1 MKRLFACLSVLLTTT
16 ALSAYTTGG
25 YTFRHHTTHD
35 GLSSNTV
42 RAILQDRT
50 GLIWLGTAGGLDS
63 FDGRE
68 IIHHSIP
75 DGEVGSVTSLFED
88 TESTLWIGTD
98 NTLYRYVDDDITRVP
113 GFQDTE
119 ITDITE
125 AADGTLWVSTWGK
138 GVFRIGESGP
148 EAFLD
153 GHQVE
158 DILVSRTGRIWIAD
172 SSIEEGLLVYN
183 AAARSFVS
191 PGLLFE
197 GCSPARVCA
206 LDEDGDGNLWL
217 GTWNSGL
224 YRLDVASK
232 TVYSAIPPGKGLN
245 HIHSVMHAGAWN
257 FLLGSD
263 DGLLEAD
270 LLTGERNLYRNDRK
284 DPASISDKFVYPV
297 IRDHEGGLWIGTYYG
312 GVNYVAPNRGQFT
325 FQSLSSLVD
334 ADEDF
339 VISCFCEDPDGSLW
353 IGSDN
358 GGLFRYSPARNTA
371 GRWTASS
378 GWTQRLASLNIH
390 SLLRNGDDLWI
401 GTYSDNLVRLDVRT
415 GRVRV
420 YGMSEGLD
428 ASSVYALCIGP
439 DGILWAGTNTGICRY
454 DDQTDRFSLERD
466 AGDWVMDIQADQD
479 GNLWFGTARSGILRR
494 SPDGNWQAYSTA
506 DGLPSNYVHCLLPTR
521 TGVFAGM
528 QKGIALFSE
537 EGVQTVLDNEDVRK
551 IAFDGSQLWFSTNGD
566 IVRHSLADGKQERFG
581 SNDGISASVFSEN
594 AGLTTRDGTV
604 WFGAADG
611 IVSFYPGSVQANEI
625 APSVLFTRF
634 HASGPGQFQDVFR
647 VHGHERIVL
656 PWKLRDVKVTFAA
669 LSYCAPENNRY
680 AYRLEGL
687 ENHWK
692 DLGNENAL
700 TLNQL
705 PAGRYRLQVVASNNS
720 GVWNME
726 GDSLSFTIRPHP
738 LLSALALALY
748 ILLAGVL
755 FYLLGRWLLIRAE
768 KKSQAKYERAL
779 DAAVSLVKEEERD
792 DRVHLISSLADQLEA
807 PIAGIGVQL
816 DKLKETSKS
825 PQAVKGGISVIE
837 KNHRMLRNIALSLQ
851 QMRAALALRE
861 GQDGEASP
869 ESAPDKD
876 EDFLMRLDRIINDN
890 IANPELSV
898 AFLAQEMAISRS
910 GLFAKAKELSGE
922 TPNKLINQARLNT
935 AAKLLTEGKHTIGE
949 ICYMS
954 GFSSPSYFSKSF
966 VSQFGVTPHEWAR
979 MHKE

>member
-1 MKRLFACLSVLLTTT
+1 M
-16 ALSAYTTGG
+16 
-25 YTFRHHTTHD
+25 
-35 GLSSNTV
+35 
-42 RAILQDRT
+42 
-50 GLIWLGTAGGLDS
+50 
-63 FDGRE
+63 
-68 IIHHSIP
+68 
-75 DGEVGSVTSLFED
+75 
-88 TESTLWIGTD
+88 
-98 NTLYRYVDDDITRVP
+98 
-113 GFQDTE
+113 
-119 ITDITE
+119 
-125 AADGTLWVSTWGK
+125 
-138 GVFRIGESGP
+138 
-148 EAFLD
+148 
-153 GHQVE
+153 
-158 DILVSRTGRIWIAD
+158 
-172 SSIEEGLLVYN
+172 
-183 AAARSFVS
+183 
-191 PGLLFE
+191 
-197 GCSPARVCA
+197 
-206 LDEDGDGNLWL
+206 
-217 GTWNSGL
+217 
-224 YRLDVASK
+224 
-232 TVYSAIPPGKGLN
+232 
-245 HIHSVMHAGAWN
+245 
-257 FLLGSD
+257 
-263 DGLLEAD
+263 
-270 LLTGERNLYRNDRK
+270 
-284 DPASISDKFVYPV
+284 
-297 IRDHEGGLWIGTYYG
+297 
-312 GVNYVAPNRGQFT
+312 APNRGQFT

-339 VISCFCEDPDGSLW
+339 IISCFCEDPDGSLW

-378 GWTQRLASLNIH
+378 GWTQRLATLNIH

-479 GNLWFGTARSGILRR
+479 GNLWFGMARSGILRR

-807 PIAGIGVQL
+807 PISGIGVQL

-869 ESAPDKD
+869 ESVPDKD

-979 MHKE
+979 MHQE

>member
-1 MKRLFACLSVLLTTT
+1 MKRLSACLSVLLTTT
-16 ALSAYTTGG
+16 ALSAYSSGG
-25 YTFRHHTTHD
+25 YTFRHHTTRE
-35 GLSSNTV
+35 GLSSNSV
-42 RAILQDRT
+42 RTIIQDHT
-50 GLIWLGTAGGLDS
+50 GLIWLGTASGLDS

-75 DGEVGSVTSLFED
+75 DGEAGSVTSLFED
-88 TESTLWIGTD
+88 SEDILWIGTD
-98 NTLYRYVDDDITRVP
+98 NTVYRYVDDVITRVP

-119 ITDITE
+119 VTDIAE
-125 AADGTLWVSTWGK
+125 ATDGTLWIATWGK
-138 GVFRIGESGP
+138 GIFRIGENGP
-148 EAFLD
+148 EAFLE

-158 DILVSRTGRIWIAD
+158 DILVSRGGRIWIAD
-172 SSIEEGLLVYN
+172 SSVEEGLLVYN
-183 AAARSFVS
+183 AASRSFVS
-191 PGLLFE
+191 PGLIFD
-197 GCSPARVCA
+197 GCARARVCA
-206 LDEDGDGNLWL
+206 IDEDDNGNLWL

-224 YRLDVASK
+224 YRLDAASR
-232 TVYSAIPPGKGLN
+232 TVYSAIPPGMGLN
-245 HIHSVMHAGAWN
+245 HVHSVMHVGAWN

-378 GWTQRLASLNIH
+378 GWTQRLAALNIH

-420 YGMSEGLD
+420 YGMAEGLD

-454 DDQTDRFSLERD
+454 DDQTDRFSLERN
-466 AGDWVMDIQADQD
+466 AGDWVMDIQIDPD

-494 SPDGNWQAYSTA
+494 SPDGGWQAYSTA

-521 TGVFAGM
+521 MGVFAGM
-528 QKGIALFSE
+528 QKGIALFSK
-537 EGVQTVLDNEDVRK
+537 EGVKTVLDNEDVRK

-669 LSYCAPENNRY
+669 LSYCAPENNHY

-720 GVWNME
+720 GVWNTE
-726 GDSLSFTIRPHP
+726 GASLSFTIRPHP
-738 LLSALALALY
+738 LLSAPALALY
-748 ILLAGVL
+748 ILLAGIL

-807 PIAGIGVQL
+807 PITGIGVQL
-816 DKLKETSKS
+816 DKLKETAKS
-825 PQAVKGGISVIE
+825 PQAVKGGLSVIE
-837 KNHRMLRNIALSLQ
+837 KNHRMLRNVALNLQ

-861 GQDGEASP
+861 GRDGEAP
-869 ESAPDKD
+869 AESVPDKE
-876 EDFLMRLDRIINDN
+876 EDFLMRLDRVIEEN

-898 AFLAQEMAISRS
+898 AFLAQELAISRS

-922 TPNKLINQARLNT
+922 TPNKLINQARLNA

-949 ICYMS
+949 ICYMT

-966 VSQFGVTPHEWAR
+966 VNQFGVTPHEWAR

>member
-1 MKRLFACLSVLLTTT
+1 MKKLLASLSAFLTVT
-16 ALSAYTTGG
+16 ALSAHTPDG
-25 YTFRHHTTHD
+25 YAFRHHTTRD
-35 GLSSNTV
+35 GLSSNSV
-42 RAILQDRT
+42 RAIIQDHM

-75 DGEVGSVTSLFED
+75 DGEAGSVTSLFED
-88 TESTLWIGTD
+88 SGHVLWIGTD
-98 NTLYRYVDDDITRVP
+98 NTVYRYENDAVTRVP

-119 ITDITE
+119 VTDIAE
-125 AADGTLWVSTWGK
+125 APDGTLWVSTWGK
-138 GVFRIGESGP
+138 GLFRIGDDGP
-148 EAFLD
+148 EAFLE

-158 DILVSRTGRIWIAD
+158 DILISRSGRFWIAD
-172 SSIEEGLLVYN
+172 SSVEEGLLVYN
-183 AAARSFVS
+183 AASRSFVS
-191 PGLLFE
+191 PGLIFE
-197 GCSPARVCA
+197 GCTPARVCA
-206 LDEDGDGNLWL
+206 IDEDDDGNLWL

-224 YRLDVASK
+224 YRLDAASR
-232 TVYSAIPPGKGLN
+232 TVYSAVPPGKGLN
-245 HIHSVMHAGAWN
+245 HIHSVTHVGAWN

-270 LLTGERNLYRNDRK
+270 LLTGERTLYRNDRK
-284 DPASISDKFVYPV
+284 DPASLSDKFVYPV

-325 FQSLSSLVD
+325 FRSLSGLVD
-334 ADEDF
+334 ADEDYI
-339 VISCFCEDPDGSLW
+339 ISCFCEDPDGSLW

-371 GRWTASS
+371 GRWTASA
-378 GWTQRLASLNIH
+378 GWTQRLAALNIH
-390 SLLRNGDDLWI
+390 SLLREGDDLWI
-401 GTYSDNLVRLDVRT
+401 GTYSDNLIRMDVRT

-420 YGMSEGLD
+420 YGMAEGLD
-428 ASSVYALCIGP
+428 ASSVYALCVGP
-439 DGILWAGTNTGICRY
+439 DGSLWAGTNTGICRY
-454 DDQTDRFSLERD
+454 DGRTDRFSLERD
-466 AGDWVMDIQADQD
+466 AGDWIMDIRADAD

-494 SPDGNWQAYSTA
+494 SPDGRWQEYSTD
-506 DGLPSNYVHCLLPTR
+506 DGLPSNYVRCLLPTPL
-521 TGVFAGM
+521 GVFAGM
-528 QKGIALFSE
+528 QKGLALFSE
-537 EGVQTVLDNEDVRK
+537 DGVKTILDNEDVRK
-551 IAFDGSQLWFSTNGD
+551 IAFDGSRLWFSTNGD

-581 SNDGISASVFSEN
+581 SNDGVSASVFSEN
-594 AGLTTRDGTV
+594 AGLTARDGTV

-611 IVSFYPGSVQANEI
+611 IVSFFPGSVQANEI

-634 HASGPGQFQDVFR
+634 HASGPGLIRDVFQA
-647 VHGHERIVL
+647 HGHERIVL

-720 GVWNME
+720 GVWNTE
-726 GDSLSFTIRPHP
+726 GASLSFTIRPHP
-738 LLSALALALY
+738 LLSPLALALY
-748 ILLAGVL
+748 ILLAGIL
-755 FYLLGRWLLIRAE
+755 FYQLGRWLILRAE

-816 DKLKETSKS
+816 DKLKETSRS
-825 PQAVKGGISVIE
+825 PQSVKGGLSVIE
-837 KNHRMLRNIALSLQ
+837 KNHRMLRNIALNLQ

-861 GQDGEASP
+861 GRDGEALQ
-869 ESAPDKD
+869 EGVPDKE
-876 EDFLMRLDRIINDN
+876 EDFLIKLDRIIEEN

-898 AFLAQEMAISRS
+898 AFLAQELAISRS

-949 ICYMS
+949 ICYMT

-966 VSQFGVTPHEWAR
+966 VNQFGVTPHEWAR
-979 MHKE
+979 MHKD

>member
-1 MKRLFACLSVLLTTT
+1 MKSLFACLSVLLTTT
-16 ALSAYTTGG
+16 ALSAYSSGG
-25 YTFRHHTTHD
+25 YTFRHHTTRE

-420 YGMSEGLD
+420 YGMAEGLD

-551 IAFDGSQLWFSTNGD
+551 IAFDGSQLWFSTNGN

-861 GQDGEASP
+861 SQDGEASP
-869 ESAPDKD
+869 ESVPDKD

>member
-1 MKRLFACLSVLLTTT
+1 MKRLSACLSVLLTTT
-16 ALSAYTTGG
+16 ALSAYSSGG
-25 YTFRHHTTHD
+25 YTFRHHTTRE

-98 NTLYRYVDDDITRVP
+98 NTLYRYVDDAITRVP

-119 ITDITE
+119 ITDIAE
-125 AADGTLWVSTWGK
+125 AADRTLWVSTWGK

-172 SSIEEGLLVYN
+172 SSVDEGLLVYN

-232 TVYSAIPPGKGLN
+232 TVYSAIPPGMGLN
-245 HIHSVMHAGAWN
+245 HIHSVMHVGAWN

-284 DPASISDKFVYPV
+284 DPASISDKFIYPV

-325 FQSLSSLVD
+325 FRSLSSLVD

-378 GWTQRLASLNIH
+378 GWTQRLSALNIH

-420 YGMSEGLD
+420 YGMAEGLD

-454 DDQTDRFSLERD
+454 DDQADRFSLERD

-494 SPDGNWQAYSTA
+494 SPDGKWQAYSTA

-521 TGVFAGM
+521 MGVFAGM

-537 EGVQTVLDNEDVRK
+537 EGVQTVLDNEDVQK

>member
-1 MKRLFACLSVLLTTT
+1 MKRLSACLSVLLTTT
-16 ALSAYTTGG
+16 ALSAYSSGG
-25 YTFRHHTTHD
+25 YTFRHHTTRE
-35 GLSSNTV
+35 GLSSNSV
-42 RAILQDRT
+42 RAILQDHT
-50 GLIWLGTAGGLDS
+50 GLIWLGTASGLDS

-75 DGEVGSVTSLFED
+75 DGEAGSVTSLFED
-88 TESTLWIGTD
+88 SEDILWIGTD
-98 NTLYRYVDDDITRVP
+98 NTVYRYVDDVITSVP

-119 ITDITE
+119 ITDIAE
-125 AADGTLWVSTWGK
+125 ATDGTLWIATWGK
-138 GVFRIGESGP
+138 GIFRIGENGP
-148 EAFLD
+148 EAFLE

-158 DILVSRTGRIWIAD
+158 DILISRGGRIWIAD
-172 SSIEEGLLVYN
+172 SSVEEGLLVYN
-183 AAARSFVS
+183 AASRSFVS
-191 PGLLFE
+191 PGLIFD

-206 LDEDGDGNLWL
+206 IDEDDNGNLWL

-224 YRLDVASK
+224 YRLDAASR
-232 TVYSAIPPGKGLN
+232 TVYSAIPPGMGLN
-245 HIHSVMHAGAWN
+245 HVHSVMHIGAWN

-339 VISCFCEDPDGSLW
+339 VISSFCEDPDGSLW

-378 GWTQRLASLNIH
+378 GWTQRLAALNIH

-420 YGMSEGLD
+420 YGMAEGLD

-454 DDQTDRFSLERD
+454 DDQTDRFSLERN
-466 AGDWVMDIQADQD
+466 AGDWVMDIQIDQD

-494 SPDGNWQAYSTA
+494 SPDGGWQAYSTA

-521 TGVFAGM
+521 MGVFAGM
-528 QKGIALFSE
+528 QKGIALFSK
-537 EGVQTVLDNEDVRK
+537 EGVKTVLDNEDVRK

-581 SNDGISASVFSEN
+581 SSDGISASVFSEN

-669 LSYCAPENNRY
+669 LSYCAPENNHY

-720 GVWNME
+720 GVWNTE
-726 GDSLSFTIRPHP
+726 GASLSFTIRPHP
-738 LLSALALALY
+738 LLSTPALALY
-748 ILLAGVL
+748 ILLAGIL

-807 PIAGIGVQL
+807 PLAGIGVQL
-816 DKLKETSKS
+816 DKLKNGTKS
-825 PQAVKGGISVIE
+825 PQAVKGGLSVIE
-837 KNHRMLRNIALSLQ
+837 KNHRMLRNVALNLQ
-851 QMRAALALRE
+851 QMRTALALRE
-861 GQDGEASP
+861 GQDGETPA
-869 ESAPDKD
+869 ESTPDKE
-876 EDFLMRLDRIINDN
+876 EDFLMRLDRIINEN

-898 AFLAQEMAISRS
+898 PFLAQELAISRS

-922 TPNKLINQARLNT
+922 TPNKLINQARLNA
-935 AAKLLTEGKHTIGE
+935 AAKLLSEGKHTIGE

>member
-1 MKRLFACLSVLLTTT
+1 
-16 ALSAYTTGG
+16 
-25 YTFRHHTTHD
+25 
-35 GLSSNTV
+35 
-42 RAILQDRT
+42 
-50 GLIWLGTAGGLDS
+50 
-63 FDGRE
+63 
-68 IIHHSIP
+68 
-75 DGEVGSVTSLFED
+75 
-88 TESTLWIGTD
+88 
-98 NTLYRYVDDDITRVP
+98 
-113 GFQDTE
+113 
-119 ITDITE
+119 
-125 AADGTLWVSTWGK
+125 
-138 GVFRIGESGP
+138 
-148 EAFLD
+148 
-153 GHQVE
+153 
-158 DILVSRTGRIWIAD
+158 
-172 SSIEEGLLVYN
+172 
-183 AAARSFVS
+183 
-191 PGLLFE
+191 
-197 GCSPARVCA
+197 
-206 LDEDGDGNLWL
+206 
-217 GTWNSGL
+217 
-224 YRLDVASK
+224 
-232 TVYSAIPPGKGLN
+232 
-245 HIHSVMHAGAWN
+245 
-257 FLLGSD
+257 
-263 DGLLEAD
+263 
-270 LLTGERNLYRNDRK
+270 
-284 DPASISDKFVYPV
+284 
-297 IRDHEGGLWIGTYYG
+297 
-312 GVNYVAPNRGQFT
+312 
-325 FQSLSSLVD
+325 
-334 ADEDF
+334 
-339 VISCFCEDPDGSLW
+339 
-353 IGSDN
+353 
-358 GGLFRYSPARNTA
+358 
-371 GRWTASS
+371 
-378 GWTQRLASLNIH
+378 
-390 SLLRNGDDLWI
+390 
-401 GTYSDNLVRLDVRT
+401 
-415 GRVRV
+415 
-420 YGMSEGLD
+420 
-428 ASSVYALCIGP
+428 
-439 DGILWAGTNTGICRY
+439 
-454 DDQTDRFSLERD
+454 
-466 AGDWVMDIQADQD
+466 
-479 GNLWFGTARSGILRR
+479 
-494 SPDGNWQAYSTA
+494 
-506 DGLPSNYVHCLLPTR
+506 
-521 TGVFAGM
+521 M

-935 AAKLLTEGKHTIGE
+935 AAKLLTEGTHTIGE

>member
-420 YGMSEGLD
+420 YGMAEGLD
-428 ASSVYALCIGP
+428 ASSVYALCIDP

-454 DDQTDRFSLERD
+454 DAQADRFSLERG

-869 ESAPDKD
+869 ESVPDKD